1 MAAGASVLNA
11 FSFSGGFSVY
21 AARGGATDVTSL
33 DLSKFALASAE
44 RNYSLNTQISE
55 VAACRHHVVQAD
67 AFKWL
72 AESQNV
78 YDIVILDPP
87 ALAKRKADTSQALQA
102 YRKLASSGAKLT
114 GKGGILISAS
124 CSAHIKADDFFDMVH
139 AALKASGRKFKE
151 LQRTGQP
158 GDHPAIFQE
167 SKYLKCIYVRML

>member
-1 MAAGASVLNA
+1 
-11 FSFSGGFSVY
+11 GGFSVY

-44 RNYSLNTQISE
+44 RNYSLNTQ
-55 VAACRHHVVQAD
+55 VVQAD

-139 AALKASGRKFKE
+139 AALKAS
-151 LQRTGQP
+151 
-158 GDHPAIFQE
+158 
-167 SKYLKCIYVRML
+167 V